1 MSVAG
6 TDSPVYLVPSSAG
19 VYSSA
24 DFPLP
29 APTVMTMRHAPQA
42 NQGQTYY
49 GMQRMVNPPDQ
60 FYREQQPV
68 LGRLGLMPRVLQAVL
83 VSGLSEIES

>member
-6 TDSPVYLVPSSAG
+6 TNSLVYLVPSSAG
-19 VYSSA
+19 VYPFVA
-24 DFPLP
+24 FPVP

-60 FYREQQPV
+60 FYKEQQPV
-68 LGRLGLMPRVLQAVL
+68 YGRMTTKGAAY
-83 VSGLSEIES
+83 

>member
-1 MSVAG
+1 MQRGPGQSRYWKEERHTYLMSVAG
-6 TDSPVYLVPSSAG
+6 TDSLVYLVSSSAG

-24 DFPLP
+24 DFPVP
-29 APTVMTMRHAPQA
+29 APTVMTIRPAPQA

-60 FYREQQPV
+60 FYREQQ
-68 LGRLGLMPRVLQAVL
+68 RQY
-83 VSGLSEIES
+83 I